1 MADRTQIMAN
11 KIIKLFI
18 DNKIPLS
25 IQLDVLKLAR
35 QKIEFCKN
43 TAKEMKQKKSFNYE

>member
-1 MADRTQIMAN
+1 MKTEILAN

-18 DNKIPLS
+18 DNEIPLS
-25 IQLDVLKLAR
+25 IQLDALKLAK

-43 TAKEMKQKKSFNYE
+43 TAKEMKQKTLEL

>member
-11 KIIKLFI
+11 KIVKLFI

-25 IQLDVLKLAR
+25 IQLDALKLAR

-43 TAKEMKQKKSFNYE
+43 TAKDMKQKNQKL

>member
-1 MADRTQIMAN
+1 MENRTQIMAN

-18 DNKIPLS
+18 DNEIPLS
-25 IQLDVLKLAR
+25 IQLDALKLAR

-43 TAKEMKQKKSFNYE
+43 TAK